1 MAGIFHRNS
10 GFFISG
16 EELSDVQSIN
26 WGNILIDRNNLI
38 YVGDTGISGVMP
50 PNAITSEVSATFS
63 DGSVSSLGQQIVRM
77 LPVDRVVVSPLTE
90 KISGSAG
97 EIVKVTGDNFYR
109 ITDIKFGGRA
119 ARFTVIS
126 PKEIEA
132 FVPIGAEYGNISVV
146 SSVSSGEAGTTF
158 NSGET
163 ANEFIPF
170 PDVESITPDIQT
182 VNESITIQGFS
193 LSSVTGVRFSNNSTI
208 KEATSVTNTS
218 FNVEVPANKASGP
231 LTFLMQSGIEK
242 APISNTN
249 SFSHFAVLDS
259 VSPNIIRGGD
269 SINLV
274 GRNFHTGMLS
284 VSSGNFINVKIDS
297 NINTGF
303 EVKSDTL
310 IVGTVPS
317 TLSTGT
323 KTLSL
328 MNEDGDIYPSG
339 ENFIITGN
347 LPVISGF
354 QRKYGATGSN
364 VLLTGANLYSIRNVT
379 LTNRD
384 KPENVVTI
392 TGDSLFSRNFGDS
405 LKFSIPSGLQSGYS
419 SEEGTFYADVQVSGD
434 VGASNVLESGFF
446 VIGKPIIESV
456 VSGVSSPREPSTEL
470 ALSGLNLIRKSTIS
484 FFSSTTEEKI
494 SFTKPTSVT
503 GSGNYVKQ
511 TLFTLPSE
519 FNTTGIKAKFSG
531 ENGESNF
538 SQVIPVYRAPF
549 ISGFEPLS
557 GEAGTVVNMSGFFSG
572 LKSDEVSINSVAAK
586 DISQVDTTG
595 ITFKIPTGASS
606 NFIKVF
612 TSGGNAETT
621 SRFSLLPDLP
631 IETGFSPSSFE
642 ALTYSTFGAGQSFQ
656 VLGTNLNFVNEVKF
670 YNSDL
675 GDISVSTF
683 KSKSDSQIGLF
694 LPENVLPSPKL
705 GTDPT
710 IRLVDRFGRISTG
723 TTQYRIAE
731 LASTS
736 GSYGVFGDSLT
747 FSGSFISGLS
757 GIFFDE
763 DSSPVTGSVSSSTK
777 HSETGFSI
785 QVGVP
790 RDIISGKLEI
800 ASPTS
805 PSIDVGSETFF
816 PLPTITGITGNV
828 GSNLNVGAAIQITG
842 VNAFGAYK
850 SGENVIGITGEQ
862 GSAFFPINSFSRS
875 QDTDGKNVSIFDLE
889 VGGTFT
895 GSGQLFI
902 MSPWEDY
909 TSSSFDFQSSKT
921 SENITKLVTSD
932 SFNIV
937 YPGPS
942 ISGIG
947 EGLKF
952 NENISGF
959 ISGTNLSPVT
969 GVFFSGSG
977 EGAIHAATDFTAET
991 NTLIK
996 FAAPFG
1002 SLATGSGFL
1011 VVQSAEGLATSEP
1024 SGIQVELISPI
1035 VIDSFSPLE
1044 GITGSTVNIFGSGF
1058 ADTTDVVFTTVDHSG
1073 SASFTI
1079 DSSTGL
1085 SVIVPDYTISEGQD
1099 ALITVRGFSTDNQT
1113 TSNRF
1118 TIIHDAPA
1126 VQFNVLSGRSA
1137 PAVGAS
1143 RSAIFTIVET
1153 INGID
1158 YYVTKMVNPDGKE
1171 IIMNTEQV

>member
-16 EELSDVQSIN
+16 EELSDVRSVN
-26 WGNILIDRNNLI
+26 WGNVLADTNSLV
-38 YVGDTGISGVMP
+38 YVGDTGISGVVP
-50 PNAITSEVSATFS
+50 PNAVTSEVSATFS
-63 DGSVSSLGQQIVRM
+63 DGSVSTLGEQIVHL
-77 LPVDRVVVSPLTE
+77 LPVDKVVVSPLTE

-97 EIVKVTGDNFYR
+97 EIVKITGDNFYR
-109 ITDIKFGGRA
+109 ITDVKFGATA
-119 ARFTVIS
+119 ARFTIIS

-132 FVPIGAEYGNISVV
+132 FVPIGAEYENISVA
-146 SSVSSGEAGTTF
+146 SSISSGEAGTNF

-163 ANEFIPF
+163 SNKFIPF
-170 PDVESITPDIQT
+170 PDIESITPSIQT
-182 VNESITIQGFS
+182 VNESITIEGFS
-193 LSSVTGVRFSNNSTI
+193 LSSVTGVRFSNNNTI

-218 FNVEVPANKASGP
+218 FNIEVPANKSSGP
-231 LTFLMQSGIEK
+231 LAFLMQSGVEK
-242 APISNTN
+242 TPVSSENLFN
-249 SFSHFAVLDS
+249 HFAVLDS
-259 VSPNIIRGGD
+259 ISPSIIKGGE

-274 GRNFHTGMLS
+274 GRNFYTGMLS
-284 VSSGNFINVKIDS
+284 VSSGDFINVKIDS
-297 NINTGF
+297 NINSDF

-317 TLSTGT
+317 TLSTGA

-339 ENFIITGN
+339 KNFTITGN

-354 QRKYGATGSN
+354 QRKYGVTGSA
-364 VLLTGANLYSIRNVT
+364 VLLTGTNLYSIRNVT

-392 TGDSLFSRNFGDS
+392 TGHGLFSRSFGDS
-405 LKFSIPSGLQSGYS
+405 LSFSILSGLQSGYNS
-419 SEEGTFYADVQVSGD
+419 GEGTFYADVQVSGD
-434 VGASNVLESGFF
+434 IGVSNVIESGFF
-446 VIGKPIIESV
+446 VIGRPIVESV
-456 VSGVSSPREPSTEL
+456 VSGVSDTREPSTEL
-470 ALSGLNLIRKSTIS
+470 ALSGWNLLKKSTVSIYDS
-484 FFSSTTEEKI
+484 ETEERI
-494 SFTKPTSVT
+494 YFTKPTSVT

-511 TLFTLPSE
+511 ALFTLPSE

-538 SQVIPVYRAPF
+538 SEAIPVYRFPE
-549 ISGFEPLS
+549 INGFSPLS
-557 GEAGTVVNMSGFFSG
+557 GEAGTIVNISGFFSG
-572 LKSDEVSINSVAAK
+572 LKGDEVSINSVAAK

-606 NFIKVF
+606 NFIKIF
-612 TSGGNAETT
+612 TSGGNVETT

-642 ALTYSTFGAGQSFQ
+642 SLTYSTFGAGQSFEI
-656 VLGTNLNFVNEVKF
+656 LGTNLNFVNQVKF
-670 YNSDL
+670 YDSDL
-675 GDISVSTF
+675 DDISVSTF
-683 KSKSDSQIGLF
+683 KSKSDNQISLF

-705 GTDPT
+705 GTNPT
-710 IRLVDRFGRISTG
+710 VRLIDRFGRVSTG
-723 TTQYRIAE
+723 ITQYRIAE
-731 LASTS
+731 LLSTS

-757 GIFFDE
+757 GMFFDE
-763 DSSPVTGSVSSSTK
+763 DSNAVTGSVSSSVK

-790 RDIISGKLEI
+790 RDIVSGKLEI
-800 ASPTS
+800 ASTTS
-805 PSIDVGSETFF
+805 PSIDVSSEPFF

-828 GSNLNVGAAIQITG
+828 GSNLNVGASIQITG
-842 VNAFGAYK
+842 VNAFGSYK

-875 QDTDGKNVSIFDLE
+875 QDADGKSVSIFDLE

-895 GSGQLFI
+895 GNGQLFI

-932 SFNIV
+932 SYNIV

-959 ISGTNLSPVT
+959 ISGENLSPVT

-977 EGAIHAATDFTAET
+977 EGTIHAAADFIAET
-991 NTLIK
+991 NNLIK
-996 FAAPFG
+996 FASPFSG
-1002 SLATGSGFL
+1002 LTTKSGFL
-1011 VVQSAEGLATSEP
+1011 VVKSPQGLATSEA
-1024 SGIQVELISPI
+1024 SGVLAELINPV

-1058 ADTTDVVFTTVDHSG
+1058 AETTDVVFTTADHSG

-1079 DSSTGL
+1079 NSNTGL

-1099 ALITVRGFSTDNQT
+1099 ASITIHGLLTDNQT

-1118 TIIHDAPA
+1118 TIIHDSPT

-1137 PAVGAS
+1137 PAVGSS